1 MSRVFAFKDNIGV
14 YYVFN
19 SAKTSLLGIAFDIS
33 NPDYS
38 RWEDIANLSTLTPDQ
53 LRLVSGLSLCIHS
66 DIEDDEYNLGES
78 RIIDYKGEE
87 LSSIMEGEGLASAV
101 LQFDEMY
108 DFRDKCTV
116 LNDIKPSYEVKM
128 LCVK

>member
-1 MSRVFAFKDNIGV
+1 MVA
-14 YYVFN
+14 
-19 SAKTSLLGIAFDIS
+19 
-33 NPDYS
+33 
-38 RWEDIANLSTLTPDQ
+38 LTQ
-53 LRLVSGLSLCIHS
+53 SGY
-66 DIEDDEYNLGES
+66 IEDGEYNLGES

-116 LNDIKPSYEVKM
+116 LNDIKPSYEVKI

>member
-19 SAKTSLLGIAFDIS
+19 SAKTSLLGITFDIS

-66 DIEDDEYNLGES
+66 DIEDDEYNV
-78 RIIDYKGEE
+78 RMDTYAVTTTTDYTHFLLK
-87 LSSIMEGEGLASAV
+87 
-101 LQFDEMY
+101 
-108 DFRDKCTV
+108 
-116 LNDIKPSYEVKM
+116 
-128 LCVK
+128 